1 MKKHHDQEQLREER
15 VYLWRHVCNW
25 GSLFP
30 YDSSLC
36 KVNIKLI
43 STPGHVETLT
53 QYCGNQRAHEH
64 IIYDSSI
71 ALQLSE
77 LGEGMNGD
85 FGLSEGQSYV
95 GCFFVSS
102 A

>member
-1 MKKHHDQEQLREER
+1 MTKSNLGRKEFIYGGMFAIGAL
-15 VYLWRHVCNW
+15 
-25 GSLFP
+25 
-30 YDSSLC
+30 SSHMTLAW
-36 KVNIKLI
+36 
-43 STPGHVETLT
+43 HVETLT